1 MEEMNLEN
9 QLQVAFATI
18 AELRDQIDSL
28 TRVNW
33 SQEERLRSDARSR
46 DEMRLFYENQ
56 MENLRKE
63 QREALARLQEEHKRQ
78 IEETVSAA
86 VSKITKSF
94 EEQISKLIAER
105 DAALLAV
112 KHQRGKRFG
121 GKSERKKGNDDG
133 GTTQDGGEN
142 REAEKAEF
150 VDAAQQRQKE
160 MEKAA
165 SESSDTKT
173 GETLDAEKLVKKL
186 KRKHPGAEI
195 TVVRVDYSKSKSYME
210 NPDDSHYHKLESYFN
225 LSEGEYFRTGKNGQI
240 EKSYLRVLIRHPE
253 KYEEHVYEVAHVRSK
268 DKDEYSTHES
278 INLDRPIPGCMFS
291 KEMLTYILCEKY
303 LYHTPFRQILKKLR
317 NRGLQMSKSVL
328 GEHVHKAISWLR
340 EKLQPFW
347 SSLVRKSWI
356 LMIDETRTLV
366 GCKAEETDE
375 RKYKNK
381 YMWGLRANS
390 VNLAWF
396 LYEDGS
402 RGAEAIRPFLD
413 GFLGFYTTDGYAVY
427 KIFDSKASADESS
440 TSEKERKGRR
450 SACMVH
456 IRRNLVDAMLEDMSE
471 AKWFIDEIGKL
482 FAIEHYCLKNGLT
495 GHKRLIERLKSGSTA
510 DIMKRIEERLEIH
523 RQSNYA
529 GCGDM
534 MKKAVRYALG
544 EWPAMK
550 RVLECG
556 DVELSNNLSEQMMR
570 SIKMNLKNAGNIGS
584 EESAKHN
591 AFMFSVIESCK
602 MNKRSVEGYLKSL
615 LDKLKL
621 SRDGDDLTDLLPC
634 NLAT

>member
-1 MEEMNLEN
+1 MGEMNLEN

-18 AELRDQIDSL
+18 AELREQIDSL
-28 TRVNW
+28 SRVNW
-33 SQEERLRSDARSR
+33 SLEERLRHDAESR
-46 DEMRLFYENQ
+46 EEMRCFYENQ

-63 QREALARLQEEHKRQ
+63 QREALTRLQEQHKRQ

-121 GKSERKKGNDDG
+121 GKSERNKGDDNASQG
-133 GTTQDGGEN
+133 VREN
-142 REAEKAEF
+142 REAEKADF
-150 VDAAQQRQKE
+150 IDANQQRQKE

-165 SESSDTKT
+165 TESSDAKT

-186 KRKHPGAEI
+186 KRQHPGAEI
-195 TVVRVDYSKSKSYME
+195 TVVREDYSKAKSYMD
-210 NPDDSHYHKLESYFN
+210 NPKDSHYHKLESYFT
-225 LSEGEYFRTGKNGQI
+225 LSEGEYFRTGKNGEI
-240 EKSYLRVLIRHPE
+240 EKSCIKVLIRYPE
-253 KYEEHVYEVAHVRSK
+253 RYEEHIYEVAHVRSK
-268 DKDEYSTHES
+268 EKDEYSTSES
-278 INLDRPIPGCMFS
+278 LDLDRPVPGCMFS

-317 NRGLQMSKSVL
+317 NRGLKVSKSVL
-328 GEHVHKAISWLR
+328 GEHVHKAIAWLKD
-340 EKLQPFW
+340 KLQPFW

-366 GCKAEETDE
+366 GCMDKETEE
-375 RKYKNK
+375 RQYKNK

-402 RGAEAIRPFLD
+402 RGAEVIRPFLD
-413 GFLGFYTTDGYAVY
+413 GFIGFYTTDGYAVY
-427 KIFDSKASADESS
+427 KIFDSKQEADES
-440 TSEKERKGRR
+440 TTDEKDRKGRR
-450 SACMVH
+450 AACMVH
-456 IRRNLVDAMLEDMSE
+456 IRRNFVDAMLEDISE

-495 GHKRLIERLKSGSTA
+495 GHKRLIERLKSGNTA
-510 DIMKRIEERLEIH
+510 DIMRRIEERLELH
-523 RQSNYA
+523 RQSSYA
-529 GCGDM
+529 DCGEM
-534 MKKAVRYALG
+534 MKKAIRYALG

-550 RVLECG
+550 RVLESG

-602 MNKRSVEGYLKSL
+602 MNKRTVEDYLMSL
-615 LDKLKL
+615 LDKLRL
-621 SRDGDDLTDLLPC
+621 SREGDDLTGLLPC